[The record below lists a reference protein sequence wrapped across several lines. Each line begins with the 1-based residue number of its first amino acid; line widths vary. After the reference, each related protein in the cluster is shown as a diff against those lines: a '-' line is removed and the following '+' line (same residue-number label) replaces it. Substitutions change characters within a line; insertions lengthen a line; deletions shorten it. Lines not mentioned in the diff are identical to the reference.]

1 MTYNQVFQKVLFGT
15 SVALSLGF
23 LMISGGIPMQH
34 WAEMAL
40 EPGKPVK

>member
-1 MTYNQVFQKVLFGT
+1 MTYNQVFQKVLFGN
-15 SVALSLGF
+15 SVALSLAF

-34 WAEMAL
+34 WAGMAL